1 MTEENLEISVV
12 VPVYNSAETLRELT
26 ERLEKVMKGL
36 VGTGHEIIF
45 VNDGSTDSSWDIISE
60 MALTND
66 GIIAINLT
74 RNFGQHNALMCGF
87 SQARGKYIITL
98 DDDLQ
103 NPPEEIPK
111 LFKEIQT
118 GYYDVVYGIF
128 GIKQHSKFRNLGSEF
143 IQFVYR
149 KTFNINV
156 RITSFRIMKRDIV
169 DCILSYEKSFTF
181 IDGLIAWFTTNIGNI
196 YVEHHQRKVGDSG
209 YSLNKLIFLALNMMT
224 NFSIILVQA
233 ASLIGLVF
241 AFTGFVFGIYFL
253 CKKMFFDIPVS
264 GFASTIVAITIFSGI
279 QLLTLGILG
288 EYIGRIHINVS
299 KRPQYAIRDIVA
311 SKNHSTLD
319 ETKKARSQKEIWS

>member
-12 VPVYNSAETLRELT
+12 VPVYNSAQSLRELT
-26 ERLEKVMKGL
+26 ERIEKVMQEI
-36 VGTGHEIIF
+36 VGGRYDIVF

-60 MALTND
+60 IALNNNKV
-66 GIIAINLT
+66 IAVNLT

-87 SQARGKYIITL
+87 SQARGKYIITM

-111 LFKEIQT
+111 LFKEIQHT
-118 GYYDVVYGIF
+118 GYDVVYGIF
-128 GIKQHSKFRNLGSEF
+128 SAKQHSKFRNFGSEF

-169 DCILSYEKSFTF
+169 QRILSYEKSFTF
-181 IDGLIAWFTTNIGNI
+181 IDGLISWFTASIGNVH
-196 YVEHHQRKVGDSG
+196 VEHHKRKVGSSG
-209 YSLNKLIFLALNMMT
+209 YSLNKLIILALNMMT
-224 NFSIILVQA
+224 NFSIVLVQV
-233 ASLIGLVF
+233 ASLTGVIF
-241 AFTGFVFGIYFL
+241 AFTGFIFGIYFL
-253 CKKMFFDIPVS
+253 CKKIFLGIPVS
-264 GFASTIVAITIFSGI
+264 GFASTIVAITIFSGV

-299 KRPQYAIRDIVA
+299 KRPQYAIRSIVA
-311 SKNHSTLD
+311 SKNHNTPD
-319 ETKKARSQKEIWS
+319 ERD